1 VSAVRPVCE
10 WFLGCKQPAVAIV
23 SHPRKP
29 TPACARCIDRMG
41 LRDQIVAAI
50 LEPTGGG
57 EPVVMPMSGEHIA
70 GHFFQGVCICP
81 CSDCTEHVADGLVMC
96 TCPGC
101 PAAACG
107 AKRPTSMAGAR

>member
-1 VSAVRPVCE
+1 MSAVRPVCE

-29 TPACARCIDRMG
+29 IPACARCIDRMG

-50 LEPTGGG
+50 LEPAGGG
-57 EPVVMPMSGEHIA
+57 DPVVMPTSGQHAAEHY
-70 GHFFQGVCICP
+70 FQGVCICP
-81 CSDCTEHVADGLVMC
+81 CSSCTEHVADGLVMC

-107 AKRPTSMAGAR
+107 AKAPTSAGVR